1 MLQELYRGVDIFRE
15 LEGMEEDK
23 NEYKKEG
30 DLINVDDL

>member
-15 LEGMEEDK
+15 LEDMEEDK